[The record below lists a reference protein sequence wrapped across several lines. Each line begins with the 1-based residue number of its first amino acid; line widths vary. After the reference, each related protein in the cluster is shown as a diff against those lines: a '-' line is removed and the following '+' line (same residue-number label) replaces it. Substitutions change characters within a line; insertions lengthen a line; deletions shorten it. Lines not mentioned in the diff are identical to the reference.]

1 MSSSEQ
7 DIRLA
12 RLDDL
17 KRKLEEVLASGFK
30 AAAEEDPREALKEM
44 VQARAA
50 DDAPAAAPGRQA
62 GGEGG
67 GEGRGALLRKL
78 LAARQGGG
86 AGDGNAGVGEADRG
100 ALLRRLMEARQNRGE
115 GGGAAAGGGAG
126 EGGEG
131 ERPMLR
137 KFLEARLG
145 KGQAQVNDGNSAE
158 DQKAR
163 RERLKRLLTKIK
175 KDDSES

>member
-1 MSSSEQ
+1 
-7 DIRLA
+7 
-12 RLDDL
+12 
-17 KRKLEEVLASGFK
+17 
-30 AAAEEDPREALKEM
+30 
-44 VQARAA
+44 
-50 DDAPAAAPGRQA
+50 
-62 GGEGG
+62 
-67 GEGRGALLRKL
+67 
-78 LAARQGGG
+78 
-86 AGDGNAGVGEADRG
+86 
-100 ALLRRLMEARQNRGE
+100 MEARQNRGE